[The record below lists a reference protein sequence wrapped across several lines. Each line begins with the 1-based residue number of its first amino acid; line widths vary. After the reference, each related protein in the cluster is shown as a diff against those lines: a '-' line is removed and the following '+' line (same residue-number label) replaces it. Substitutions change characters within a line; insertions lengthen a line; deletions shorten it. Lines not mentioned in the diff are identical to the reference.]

1 MEFGWV
7 GNLQTCLSPT
17 MDSLCSWQDI
27 SVGVLYCFGG
37 GAVRRVGI

>member
-17 MDSLCSWQDI
+17 MDSLRSWQDLAWECCI
-27 SVGVLYCFGG
+27 VLV
-37 GAVRRVGI
+37 AEP